1 MMFTA
6 FSRMRVGIGVVI
18 GLTAGFSY
26 SVGAPELEKPN
37 VIVIMSDDQG
47 SLDLGVYG
55 AKDLHTPHL
64 DALAHRGVMF
74 TQFYTGS
81 AVCSPSR
88 ASLLTGKT
96 PQGAGV
102 ETNAGAHK
110 GRVGLPPEQVTM
122 AEMLGEVGYSTAHVG
137 KWHLGNEAPRRPD
150 DQGFDYSFGH
160 YVGCIDN
167 YSHFFYWVP
176 PNRHDLWENGE
187 EVFEN
192 VKYFPGLMVERARRF
207 IAAKRDEP
215 FFMYFALNLP
225 HYPLQGLQKWHE
237 YYDHLPM
244 PRRDY
249 AATVSTIDE
258 QIGHLLAEL
267 EAYDELDNTII
278 VFLSDHGHS
287 HEERT
292 FGGGGWA
299 GEMRGSKFG
308 FFEAG
313 VRVPAMIAGP
323 GVPSGVVV
331 ESAAMQMDL
340 FPTIAELVG
349 VNRLPEGVE
358 GTSLVPM
365 FTRDE
370 PSRDTMHWRIN
381 QHWAVRKRDWK
392 LQVNPRDDSKLSPLD
407 PVTDKV
413 FLSNIAMDLS
423 EKENL
428 ANKYPKKVRELIEV
442 HRRWQHFQ
450 SKDLVELPARWRP

>member
-1 MMFTA
+1 MGFVA
-6 FSRMRVGIGVVI
+6 SLLCSFS
-18 GLTAGFSY
+18 LF
-26 SVGAPELEKPN
+26 GADRPN

-55 AKDLHTPHL
+55 AKDLHTPNL
-64 DALAHRGVMF
+64 DALAHRGVRF

-96 PQGAGV
+96 PQGAGL

-110 GRVGLPPEQVTM
+110 GRVGLPPEQVTI
-122 AEMLGEVGYSTAHVG
+122 AEMLGAVGYATAHVG

-192 VKYFPGLMVERARRF
+192 GKYFPGLMVDRARQF
-207 IAAKRDEP
+207 IAKHRQSP
-215 FFMYFALNLP
+215 FLMYFALNLP

-237 YYDHLPM
+237 YYAHLPM

-258 QIGHLLAEL
+258 QIGHLLSEL
-267 EAYDELDNTII
+267 EAYGELDDTVI

-287 HEERT
+287 YEERT

-313 VRVPAMIAGP
+313 IRVPAIIAGP
-323 GVPSGVVV
+323 GVPSGLVV

-340 FPTIAELVG
+340 LPTIAELAGLNV
-349 VNRLPEGVE
+349 PPSDVE

-370 PSRDTMHWRIN
+370 PLREVMHWRLN
-381 QHWAVRKRDWK
+381 ELWAVRQGDWK
-392 LQVNPRDDSKLSPLD
+392 LQVNPRDDSNRYPLD
-407 PVTDKV
+407 PVADKV
-413 FLSNIAMDLS
+413 FLSNVVLDLS

-428 ANKYPKKVRELIEV
+428 AEKYPHKVRELIEA
-442 HRRWQHFQ
+442 HRNWEHFQ
-450 SKDLVELPARWRP
+450 SKDLDELPARWRP